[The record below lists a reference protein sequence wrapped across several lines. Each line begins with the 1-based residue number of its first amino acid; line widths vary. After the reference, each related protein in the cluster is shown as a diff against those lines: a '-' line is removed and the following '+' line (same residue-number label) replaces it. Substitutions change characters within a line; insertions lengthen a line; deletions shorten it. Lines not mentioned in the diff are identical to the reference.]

1 MQPKT
6 TVARLR
12 IEVITR
18 TRIVRRIVDVS
29 TKTGLGTVA
38 RIIRTARGW
47 WEDRHYR
54 FKFEAEE
61 YGDGTNRGAGVRQA
75 KGKALGGPLGEHTSF
90 DFVHDITA
98 GTSQTIQVESVS
110 ERDEPETAFPTVV
123 ETAGILAVEDLTPD
137 DGAHR
142 WVTQAADPDADDRNH
157 AIEMLLDEGQ
167 RANRE
172 KFWVESG
179 IDSIRLGRR
188 GPLRSHQEGSRRKA
202 TGRELPPEPETE
214 PQRFPNQGDRKPL
227 VLRINDDAERPT
239 ATVRNGVAY
248 FNEQRTTESLRQ
260 RAWHGAEDET
270 TKNTAVTATGKIAR
284 MAPAN
289 LRVVQLYGYALEKA
303 RRHRDALDVY
313 RHAVDL
319 GCAALP
325 VEFRGRIDPDTDA
338 ARGFLDAAAGLGRSE
353 CWNGAKGRGIDILE
367 RLADWDDDPRNEAW
381 LHLGSLY
388 TSRADIVSARKLVDI
403 DRRRSFH
410 PPYDYDLTLCEILDR
425 RWDEAMGAAMRGL
438 AGNPYIAELLLK
450 CSKQRE
456 ILLGCQGFRRECHVT
471 C

>member
-123 ETAGILAVEDLTPD
+123 ETAGILAVEDLTPN

-167 RANRE
+167 RAE
-172 KFWVESG
+172 LEQHWVKSEVNG
-179 IDSIRLGRR
+179 IRIGRQ
-188 GPLRSHQEGSRRKA
+188 GPLRSHQSTNRFAHKSWHNRQYSGGSTRTA
-202 TGRELPPEPETE
+202 
-214 PQRFPNQGDRKPL
+214 
-227 VLRINDDAERPT
+227 VDD
-239 ATVRNGVAY
+239 
-248 FNEQRTTESLRQ
+248 QS
-260 RAWHGAEDET
+260 
-270 TKNTAVTATGKIAR
+270 KMTAVTVHQ
-284 MAPAN
+284 APQTAN
-289 LRVVQLYGYALEKA
+289 APQPIPGPMDGPAK
-303 RRHRDALDVY
+303 
-313 RHAVDL
+313 
-319 GCAALP
+319 
-325 VEFRGRIDPDTDA
+325 FRSNNDEQDQGQTA
-338 ARGFLDAAAGLGRSE
+338 
-353 CWNGAKGRGIDILE
+353 
-367 RLADWDDDPRNEAW
+367 PRN
-381 LHLGSLY
+381 H
-388 TSRADIVSARKLVDI
+388 RA
-403 DRRRSFH
+403 
-410 PPYDYDLTLCEILDR
+410 PT
-425 RWDEAMGAAMRGL
+425 
-438 AGNPYIAELLLK
+438 
-450 CSKQRE
+450 RE
-456 ILLGCQGFRRECHVT
+456 R
-471 C
+471 